1 MKIYMNSNIA
11 VATLDI
17 ATSFIGKYLKAAM
30 PNKPNTVHKWL
41 AKDGQDEATG
51 EEVAKCKKSLS
62 AF

>member
-1 MKIYMNSNIA
+1 
-11 VATLDI
+11 
-17 ATSFIGKYLKAAM
+17 M